1 MTFGQRMP
9 DFYPQRDAGDVTGA
23 EALTRTAGTFLRASA
38 RMLPPDGASLAT
50 QPRRGARLPIPVQV
64 VATIARNAP
73 VAHRAHVFRPCY
85 TAEKHAFMD
94 AHYSLA
100 RASFPDRE

>member
-1 MTFGQRMP
+1 MKNRQIT
-9 DFYPQRDAGDVTGA
+9 
-23 EALTRTAGTFLRASA
+23 
-38 RMLPPDGASLAT
+38 PPST
-50 QPRRGARLPIPVQV
+50 ARLPIPVQV

-94 AHYSLA
+94 AH
-100 RASFPDRE
+100 